1 MVASFDFVLV
11 LIAAFGAG
19 CIDAMVGGGGLIQV
33 PALFG
38 VYPNVAPPILL
49 GTSKFAGFFGTSSAV
64 LRFRGKVAIPWRE
77 LLPLGIGILLT
88 GGLGAWTATRV
99 PPDVFRPLVP
109 VLLVAVLIYLLRR
122 KDLGGAH
129 VPRAFGGRHHAFGA
143 GLIAAIGFYD
153 GFFGPGTGSFL
164 MFVFVR
170 IYGFDFLHAA
180 ASARVL
186 NVATNGA
193 ALTYFA
199 LHGYVMWQ
207 VGLGMAICNIAGAM
221 LGARLAL
228 RGGSLFVRKV
238 FIGVVTLLILRTA
251 WVAIAPA
258 IPP

>member
-1 MVASFDFVLV
+1 MFGSFDLVLV

-19 CIDAMVGGGGLIQV
+19 LVDAMVGGGGLIQL

-38 VYPNVAPPILL
+38 VYPNTAPPVLL

-64 LRFRGKVAIPWRE
+64 LRFAGKVAIPWRA
-77 LLPLGIGILLT
+77 LLPLGVVVLIT
-88 GGLGAWTATRV
+88 GGLGALTATLV

-109 VLLVAVLIYLLRR
+109 ILLVAVLIYLLRR
-122 KDLGGAH
+122 KDLGGDHA
-129 VPRAFGGRHHAFGA
+129 PRAFSGRHHVLGA
-143 GLIAAIGFYD
+143 IVIAAIGFYD

-193 ALTYFA
+193 ALVYFGIN
-199 LHGYVMWQ
+199 GYVLWQ
-207 VGLGMAICNIAGAM
+207 VGLGMAICNIAGAIV
-221 LGARLAL
+221 GARLAL
-228 RGGSLFVRKV
+228 RGGSAFVRKV
-238 FIGVVTLLILRTA
+238 FIAVVTLLILRTA
-251 WVAIAPA
+251 WVAIAT
-258 IPP
+258 